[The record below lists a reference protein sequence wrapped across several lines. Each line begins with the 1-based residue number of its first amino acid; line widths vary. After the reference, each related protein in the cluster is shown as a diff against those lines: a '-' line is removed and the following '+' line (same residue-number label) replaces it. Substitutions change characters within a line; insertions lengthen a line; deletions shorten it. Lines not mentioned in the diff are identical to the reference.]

1 MSESPTPQPA
11 TSHQQQ
17 RPPLRLSCVV
27 PAHNEEAN
35 LEDFVRALAQAAG
48 RLTPEFEIIIVNDGS
63 RDATHAVALRL
74 AQDLPVRYLALSRNF
89 GKEAALTAGL
99 AHARGSAVLLID
111 ADFQHPLEL
120 LPEMHALWLA
130 GYDMVYG
137 VIVDR
142 GFESG
147 TKRVGTGLFYRLIN
161 TGKQVKVPPNAGDFR
176 WMDRRVADALN
187 ALPERN
193 RFMKGLY
200 AWVGFKAAALP
211 FVPHDRAGGQT
222 SFSMRRLGSLALL
235 GLTSFTTL
243 PLRVWS
249 VVGSLVAL
257 LALVY
262 GAWITLDTILH
273 GTDLQGWPTLAAS
286 IMLFSGV
293 QLMSIGILGEY
304 IGRIYEEVKR
314 RPTYLVARDEDN
326 SPWRDS

>member
-1 MSESPTPQPA
+1 MLA
-11 TSHQQQ
+11 GW
-17 RPPLRLSCVV
+17 LRASALVV
-27 PAHNEEAN
+27 MG
-35 LEDFVRALAQAAG
+35 LCGALAQAADKQPTVIVVGGGLSGLSTAYELQQAGWQVTLLEAKPTIGG
-48 RLTPEFEIIIVNDGS
+48 RS
-63 RDATHAVALRL
+63 
-74 AQDLPVRYLALSRNF
+74 
-89 GKEAALTAGL
+89 GL
-99 AHARGSAVLLID
+99 AASEWIGSAKAQPAV
-111 ADFQHPLEL
+111 H
-120 LPEMHALWLA
+120 
-130 GYDMVYG
+130 GYLQ
-137 VIVDR
+137 R
-142 GFESG
+142 
-147 TKRVGTGLFYRLIN
+147 
-161 TGKQVKVPPNAGDFR
+161 
-176 WMDRRVADALN
+176 
-187 ALPERN
+187 
-193 RFMKGLY
+193 
-200 AWVGFKAAALP
+200 FKAAALP

-249 VVGSLVAL
+249 IVGSLVAL

-273 GTDLQGWPTLAAS
+273 GTDLQGWPTVAAG